1 MRWWGAPVSRYDR
14 LKGFCCM
21 KMESFIERTVE
32 SAFVSEIEELDAR
45 LKLEE
50 NLATL
55 GSYLF
60 QLPTLDGH

>member
-1 MRWWGAPVSRYDR
+1 
-14 LKGFCCM
+14 M
-21 KMESFIERTVE
+21 KLESFIEQTAE
-32 SAFVSEIEELDAR
+32 SAVFSGIEELDAR

-60 QLPTLDGH
+60 QLPTRDGR